1 MDSWW
6 KESNESTD
14 AKQNK
19 KKRKSLHSQKKRNT
33 GLFEWH
39 GEFKYK
45 TVLERLFR
53 NGPWRAECRI
63 KKVRLL
69 NSKAS

>member
-1 MDSWW
+1 M
-6 KESNESTD
+6 KEWILGGRNPMRVQM
-14 AKQNK
+14 QNKTK

-45 TVLERLFR
+45 TVLERLLR
-53 NGPWRAECRI
+53 NGPWRAEC
-63 KKVRLL
+63 
-69 NSKAS
+69 